1 MAFSD
6 RLVVH
11 IGLALCIVI
20 AIDIETPLE
29 KFLES
34 YESFVVVLDNSFV
47 QHNGSL
53 HQMQF
58 FATVD
63 GDH

>member
-1 MAFSD
+1 
-6 RLVVH
+6 
-11 IGLALCIVI
+11 LALCIVI
-20 AIDIETPLE
+20 AINIETPLE

-63 GDH
+63 SDH